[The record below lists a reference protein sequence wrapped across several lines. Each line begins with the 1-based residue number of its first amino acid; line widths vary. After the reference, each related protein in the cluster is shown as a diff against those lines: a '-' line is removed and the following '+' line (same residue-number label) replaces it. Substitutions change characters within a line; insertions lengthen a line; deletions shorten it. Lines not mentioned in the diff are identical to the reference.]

1 MATGCLPFLRKL
13 SSPSKKAKDDYEV
26 SSASTRSRTLSRDM
40 SVVGVESSLFTSG
53 KMSRNDSFMTMV
65 SNSTI
70 SSSIKQSVS
79 FNPRVSQVYF
89 DKTDSPIS
97 LNTTV
102 TREYIC
108 SSVRDTSPVLPNGM
122 GGRNPFIRQ
131 SQHRLRVPVPGIHR
145 VERRNCLA
153 STPEY

>member
-1 MATGCLPFLRKL
+1 MASGCLPFLCKL
-13 SSPSKKAKDDYEV
+13 LSPSTRRKEGFDETSV
-26 SSASTRSRTLSRDM
+26 SSGSFNLSKDM
-40 SVVGVESSLFTSG
+40 SVVGAELSYTSG

-70 SSSIKQSVS
+70 SSSNRQSVS

-108 SSVRDTSPVLPNGM
+108 SSVRDTSQNIPSGT
-122 GGRNPFIRQ
+122 GGRSPFIRQ
-131 SQHRLRVPVPGIHR
+131 SQSRPRVPLTGTHR
-145 VERRNCLA
+145 VERRNLLA